1 MTCIVNWVANHVAN
15 YVANWVASYVAICA
29 ANLDPAGPHPAV
41 FAFLFLWRALLAVA
55 WFGTISSTVFLALAI
70 VAGIRNLRL
79 ARAQCRAA
87 LETDPAALPF
97 VSILKPLHGAE
108 PRLEDNLASF
118 FLQDYPAFEII
129 FGLRT
134 SDDPAV
140 DVIRRLRARY
150 PQVPAKIVYSGDP
163 QWPSAKV
170 WSLNKMIASTASRYL
185 VISDSDIL
193 VRPDFLRNIMP
204 PLLDPANGLV
214 TCLYR
219 GVPVPD
225 FWSRLEALGMSV
237 EMTSGVVIADMLEG
251 MQFAL
256 GPVMAVRH
264 DALDKCGGIR
274 CAAEYYSDD
283 FVLGNRVHAVGY
295 QVILSHYRVAHVLCT
310 QTFRQTFATQTRWMQ
325 STRYSRPKGHL
336 GTGLTFA
343 VPYGILGFIA
353 ATALGHP
360 LTGAALFAWSIFN
373 RMLQSVFIGYFV
385 AGDRRALIR
394 AAFYPLRDLLGFI
407 VWVASY
413 CGGNTFHWR
422 TELYQFTPGGR
433 ILSVTRAPAEMT
445 KQH

>member
-1 MTCIVNWVANHVAN
+1 MTSIAIWVATYA
-15 YVANWVASYVAICA
+15 AIYA
-29 ANLDPAGPHPAV
+29 ATLGQAATHSAV
-41 FAFLFLWRALLAVA
+41 FAFLFLWRALLALA

-70 VAGIRNLRL
+70 VAGLRNLRL
-79 ARAQCRAA
+79 ARIQSRAA
-87 LETDPAALPF
+87 LQTDLAALPF
-97 VSILKPLHGAE
+97 ICILKPLHGAE

-140 DVIRRLRARY
+140 DVIQRLRARY
-150 PQVPAKIVYSGDP
+150 PQVGAKIVYSGDP

-170 WSLNKMIASTASRYL
+170 WSLDKMIASTASQYL
-185 VISDSDIL
+185 IISDSDIL
-193 VRPDFLRNIMP
+193 VRPDFLRNVMP

-219 GVPVPD
+219 GVPAPD

-256 GPVMAVRH
+256 GPVMAVRR

-283 FVLGNRVHAVGY
+283 FVLGNRVHTAGY
-295 QVILSHYRVAHVLCT
+295 RVILAHYRVGHVLCT

-343 VPYGILGFIA
+343 VPYGILGFLA

-360 LTGAALFAWSIFN
+360 LLGATLFLWSIFN
-373 RMLQSVFIGYFV
+373 RMLQSVAIGYFV

-394 AAFYPLRDLLGFI
+394 AALYPLRDLLGFI

-413 CGGNTFHWR
+413 CGGPTFQWR
-422 TELYQFTPGGR
+422 GELYHFTPGGR
-433 ILSVTRAPAEMT
+433 IISVTRAKEARAD
-445 KQH
+445 

>member
-1 MTCIVNWVANHVAN
+1 
-15 YVANWVASYVAICA
+15 
-29 ANLDPAGPHPAV
+29 
-41 FAFLFLWRALLAVA
+41 LLAIA
-55 WFGTISSTVFLALAI
+55 WFGTISSTVFLALAV

-79 ARAQCRAA
+79 ARIQSRAV
-87 LETDPAALPF
+87 LQTDQAALPF
-97 VSILKPLHGAE
+97 VCILKPLYGAE
-108 PRLEDNLASF
+108 PRLEENLASF
-118 FLQDYPAFEII
+118 SLQDYPAFEII

-134 SDDPAV
+134 ADDPAV
-140 DVIRRLRARY
+140 DVVQRLRARY

-170 WSLNKMIASTASRYL
+170 WSLDKMIASTASQYL
-185 VISDSDIL
+185 IISDSDIL
-193 VRPDFLRNIMP
+193 VRPDFLRNVMP

-219 GVPVPD
+219 GVPAPD

-237 EMTSGVVIADMLEG
+237 EMTSGVVIADMIEG

-256 GPVMAVRH
+256 GPVMAVRR

-283 FVLGNRVHAVGY
+283 FVLGNRVHAAGY
-295 QVILSHYRVAHVLCT
+295 RVILSHYRVGHVLCT

-360 LTGAALFAWSIFN
+360 FLGAALFAWSAFN
-373 RMLQSVFIGYFV
+373 RFVQSIFIGYFV
-385 AGDRRALIR
+385 AGDHLALIR
-394 AAFYPLRDLLGFI
+394 AALYPLRDLLGFI

-413 CGGNTFHWR
+413 CGGPTFHWR
-422 TELYQFTPGGR
+422 GELYRFTPGGR
-433 ILSVTRAPAEMT
+433 ILSVTRAPAEMS

>member
-219 GVPVPD
+219 GVP
-225 FWSRLEALGMSV
+225 
-237 EMTSGVVIADMLEG
+237 
-251 MQFAL
+251 
-256 GPVMAVRH
+256 
-264 DALDKCGGIR
+264 
-274 CAAEYYSDD
+274 
-283 FVLGNRVHAVGY
+283 
-295 QVILSHYRVAHVLCT
+295 
-310 QTFRQTFATQTRWMQ
+310 
-325 STRYSRPKGHL
+325 RP
-336 GTGLTFA
+336 
-343 VPYGILGFIA
+343 
-353 ATALGHP
+353 
-360 LTGAALFAWSIFN
+360 
-373 RMLQSVFIGYFV
+373 
-385 AGDRRALIR
+385 
-394 AAFYPLRDLLGFI
+394 
-407 VWVASY
+407 
-413 CGGNTFHWR
+413 
-422 TELYQFTPGGR
+422 
-433 ILSVTRAPAEMT
+433 
-445 KQH
+445 